1 MIQHNVGP
9 LDGLTYYTQGLL
21 AWWPQKAAVSAAV
34 AGCTQFF
41 GGDVVLFWLVCAMWG
56 ADLSFGLIE
65 AVRRGRFHCR
75 LFARGVLKLP
85 TYCLYLALVGA
96 VSISCSRA
104 LGARLPLLDMFC
116 AYLLAT
122 DAVSVMG
129 HMIRLGMPVP
139 RTLRRVILR
148 SQAKIQHSVE
158 TLLDNEDSK

>member
-41 GGDVVLFWLVCAMWG
+41 GGDVVLVWLVCAMWA
-56 ADLSFGLIE
+56 ADLSCGLIE
-65 AVRRGRFHCR
+65 ALRRGRFHCR

-96 VSISCSRA
+96 ISISMSRA
-104 LGARLPLLDMFC
+104 FGVRLPLLDMFC

-148 SQAKIQHSVE
+148 GQAKIQHSVE
-158 TLLDNEDSK
+158 TLMDDDGGK

>member
-1 MIQHNVGP
+1 
-9 LDGLTYYTQGLL
+9 
-21 AWWPQKAAVSAAV
+21 
-34 AGCTQFF
+34 
-41 GGDVVLFWLVCAMWG
+41 MWA
-56 ADLSFGLIE
+56 ADLSCGLIE
-65 AVRRGRFHCR
+65 ALRRGRFHCR

-96 VSISCSRA
+96 ISISMSRA
-104 LGARLPLLDMFC
+104 FGVRLPLLDMFC

-148 SQAKIQHSVE
+148 GQAKIQHSVE
-158 TLLDNEDSK
+158 TLMDDDGGK